1 MDAKTETALQLDLS
15 EQAFIARIFENNRD
29 LIDVKKP
36 KTALP
41 NLTRILKAAIRLSA
55 RSGFEAMSM
64 RDLAQEAE
72 ISMGGLYAYV
82 PHKKALLSMILREV
96 TDTGVF
102 LMNNVPAA
110 YKTDPRTELRWM
122 IDAHLRMTEAMQPWF
137 AFLYLEA
144 KSFPVEERRGALKA
158 EETTTAQFADVI
170 RRGTEAGVFAAG
182 DPDLQASLIKPLLQ
196 EWYVK
201 RAKYRRRDCDV
212 DTYIAAVI
220 AMIENGLAPQPPE
233 CD

>member
-1 MDAKTETALQLDLS
+1 MNTENALRLDLS
-15 EQAFIARIFENNRD
+15 EEACIARIFESNRHI
-29 LIDVKKP
+29 IDVKKS
-36 KTALP
+36 KIALP
-41 NLTRILKAAIRLSA
+41 NLTRILRAAIRLSA

-82 PHKKALLSMILREV
+82 PHKKTLLSMILREV
-96 TDTGVF
+96 TDTGVYM
-102 LMNNVPAA
+102 MNNVPSA
-110 YKTDPRTELRWM
+110 YTSDPRTELRWM
-122 IDAHLRMTEAMQPWF
+122 IDAHLRMTETMQPWF

-144 KSFPVEERRGALKA
+144 KSFPIEERRGALKA
-158 EETTTAQFADVI
+158 EETTTSLFADVI
-170 RRGTEAGVFAAG
+170 RRGTQAGVFAAG

-212 DTYIAAVI
+212 GTYIAAVI
-220 AMIENGLAPQPPE
+220 AMIETGLVLQPAE